1 MSSVTSSYFDD
12 KTPEEIINWMI
23 DKLSEDQIK
32 TCLNQA
38 GIPDTTAIQ
47 RPEEPAVVPE
57 EPAVVPEEPVDTPG
71 GSGSVPGPP
80 STFDLDN
87 LRRACKNKLVLI
99 DSISGDMV
107 SFYEFGPDENGDLIW
122 KKTVSQLQNF
132 IETNCSE
139 EKVTGAE
146 EILNLNE
153 SDKEEMASGLVSSAP
168 YDVKRLANDYLMLGL
183 EQPLDTKLL
192 LPQPALDVADPQP
205 QIIYDETVSDAIK
218 KQLKLDSVLNKNY
231 SELYAAGLTK
241 FPIFVHS
248 VSGEGK
254 ISYIS
259 LVLKD
264 DNTFDFKERSSGPA
278 LFLTYVKKYL
288 KELVSKIEAAS
299 ATGWSKPT
307 DYVSEIDTALS
318 IWSNKNEANKE
329 IYNKILVNYNPTR
342 LAQLRNSIT
351 SSFGEM
357 VYKEYYSDEPEMTT
371 YFSGVKASPI
381 SSTNKNVR
389 DLNIDELRTRMATL
403 FGKEYAQKHEPFIT
417 YNKFGIKTVQYRK
430 KTGSKSD
437 KHSSHNDG
445 PVFGEFGT
453 E

>member
-12 KTPEEIINWMI
+12 KTPEEIINWML

-32 TCLNQA
+32 TCLDQA
-38 GIPDTTAIQ
+38 GIPDTSVIQ
-47 RPEEPAVVPE
+47 RPEEPVIPEEPDVPE
-57 EPAVVPEEPVDTPG
+57 ESVDMPG
-71 GSGSVPGPP
+71 GSGSTPGPP

-87 LRRACKNKLVLI
+87 LRRTCKNKLVLI

-107 SFYEFGPDENGDLIW
+107 SFYEFGPDANGDLNW

-132 IETNCSE
+132 IENNCSE
-139 EKVTGAE
+139 EKVEAAD
-146 EILNLNE
+146 EILELDE
-153 SDKEEMASGLVSSAP
+153 SDKEEMAPGLVSSVP
-168 YDVKRLANDYLMLGL
+168 DDVKRLANDYFMLGL
-183 EQPLDTKLL
+183 EQPLDPKILT
-192 LPQPALDVADPQP
+192 PSALDIVEPQTP
-205 QIIYDETVSDAIK
+205 VIYDEKVSDAIK
-218 KQLKLDSVLNKNY
+218 KQLSLDSVLNKNY
-231 SELYAAGLTK
+231 AELYAAGLTK

-248 VSGEGK
+248 VSDDGK

-264 DNTFDFKERSSGPA
+264 DNTFDFKERKNGSA
-278 LFLTYVKKYL
+278 LFLTQVKKDL
-288 KELVSKIEAAS
+288 RELAGKIEAAA
-299 ATGWSKPT
+299 ATGWSKPN
-307 DYVSEIDTALS
+307 DYASEIDTALS
-318 IWSNKNEANKE
+318 IWSNKREDNRE

-342 LAQLRNSIT
+342 LVQLRNSIT

-371 YFSGVKASPI
+371 YFSGVKTSPI

-389 DLNIDELRTRMATL
+389 DLNIHELRARMVTL
-403 FGKEYAQKHEPFIT
+403 FGKEYAQKHEPYIT

-430 KTGSKSD
+430 KTGPNVFSD
-437 KHSSHNDG
+437 KHLSHKDEQ
-445 PVFGEFGT
+445 VFGEFGT

>member
-1 MSSVTSSYFDD
+1 MSSVTSNYFDD
-12 KTPEEIINWMI
+12 KTPEEIINWML

-32 TCLNQA
+32 TCLDQA
-38 GIPDTTAIQ
+38 GIPDTSVIQ

-57 EPAVVPEEPVDTPG
+57 DPVTVPEAPVDAPG
-71 GSGSVPGPP
+71 GSGSDPGPP

-87 LRRACKNKLVLI
+87 LRRMCKNKLVLI
-99 DSISGDMV
+99 DSVSGDMV
-107 SFYEFGPDENGDLIW
+107 SFYEFGPDENGDLNW

-132 IETNCSE
+132 IENNCSE
-139 EKVTGAE
+139 ENVAAAN
-146 EILNLNE
+146 EILELDE
-153 SDKEEMASGLVSSAP
+153 SDKEEMAPGLVSSVP
-168 YDVKRLANDYLMLGL
+168 VDVKRLANDYLILGL
-183 EQPLDTKLL
+183 EQPLDPKLL
-192 LPQPALDVADPQP
+192 TQRALDVTDPQS
-205 QIIYDETVSDAIK
+205 QIVYDETVSDAIK
-218 KQLKLDSVLNKNY
+218 KQLSLDSVLKKNY
-231 SELYAAGLTK
+231 PVLHTTGLTK

-248 VSGEGK
+248 VSEDGK

-264 DNTFDFKERSSGPA
+264 DNTFDFRERKNGSA
-278 LFLTYVKKYL
+278 LFLTQVKRDL
-288 KELVSKIEAAS
+288 KELADKIEAAA
-299 ATGWSKPT
+299 ATGWSKPN
-307 DYVSEIDTALS
+307 DYASEIDTALS
-318 IWSNKNEANKE
+318 TWSKKREDNME
-329 IYNKILVNYNPTR
+329 IYNKILVNYSPAR
-342 LAQLRNSIT
+342 LVQLRNSIT

-357 VYKEYYSDEPEMTT
+357 VYKEYYSDEPKMAT
-371 YFSGVKASPI
+371 YFSGVKASI

-389 DLNIDELRTRMATL
+389 DLNNDELHTRMRTL